1 MQLGTILK
9 TLGILLIL
17 FSLTLIPP
25 FLVELYYQDGDS
37 RCFGAAFFIIILA
50 GISIW
55 FPFKNKNHELRARD
69 GFLIAALYWTMICIA
84 GALPIYFAPYLSVTF
99 IEAIFESTSGFTTT
113 GATVLTNLDY
123 LPHTILYYR
132 QQLQLFGGIGII
144 ILAVAILPMLGVGG
158 MQLFRT
164 ESTGPIKDNKLTPR
178 IAQTAK
184 GIWVIYLSLTF
195 ICFCFYWLEGMAF
208 FDALCYSFS
217 TIATGGFAPHDAS
230 FGYFEQV
237 NIKATAI
244 IFMIISSISYNLHF
258 LAFNQKKGNVYR
270 NDPECRFFIKL
281 LIFSSII
288 VASMLLISYQFKDY
302 VETVIDSIF
311 QVVSIMTTT
320 GFTTTD
326 FSIWPSFIPLM
337 LLFLGTIGGCA
348 GSTTGGLKVIRL
360 MLLQKQGARE
370 IHRLIHPHGR
380 YVIKVGN
387 QPVHP
392 HIIEGVWSFLSIYIL
407 IFTVLLLLML
417 LTEGDLMTAYS
428 ALISAISNIG
438 PGLGEVALHY
448 GNLKETSKLI
458 LCVTMLLGRL
468 EIFTVIVLFS
478 PAFWRA

>member
-1 MQLGTILK
+1 
-9 TLGILLIL
+9 
-17 FSLTLIPP
+17 
-25 FLVELYYQDGDS
+25 
-37 RCFGAAFFIIILA
+37 
-50 GISIW
+50 
-55 FPFKNKNHELRARD
+55 
-69 GFLIAALYWTMICIA
+69 
-84 GALPIYFAPYLSVTF
+84 
-99 IEAIFESTSGFTTT
+99 
-113 GATVLTNLDY
+113 
-123 LPHTILYYR
+123 
-132 QQLQLFGGIGII
+132 
-144 ILAVAILPMLGVGG
+144 
-158 MQLFRT
+158 
-164 ESTGPIKDNKLTPR
+164 
-178 IAQTAK
+178 
-184 GIWVIYLSLTF
+184 
-195 ICFCFYWLEGMAF
+195 
-208 FDALCYSFS
+208 
-217 TIATGGFAPHDAS
+217 
-230 FGYFEQV
+230 
-237 NIKATAI
+237 
-244 IFMIISSISYNLHF
+244 
-258 LAFNQKKGNVYR
+258 
-270 NDPECRFFIKL
+270 
-281 LIFSSII
+281 
-288 VASMLLISYQFKDY
+288 MLLISYQFKDY